1 MSTPATRG
9 MEWDEEGYRS
19 ECKDKRAYK
28 TKGHAL
34 HGMRQYARFE
44 PHAKTIKYKIYRCR
58 FCTNYHWGR
67 KRKVNFGNDASR
79 YDRPIA
85 VDRPPPQGV

>member
-28 TKGHAL
+28 TKGKAL
-34 HGMRQYARFE
+34 HGMRQYAHFE
-44 PHAKTIKYKIYRCR
+44 PRAHHRPR
-58 FCTNYHWGR
+58 RHQPRPSRHWH
-67 KRKVNFGNDASR
+67 
-79 YDRPIA
+79 RPTHQ
-85 VDRPPPQGV
+85 PG